1 MWRLAGLL
9 SIEEVLKAILKEVL
23 RDIKRVRRWI
33 KYTLY
38 WLKQEYDVGQKWVS
52 NVYLIF

>member
-23 RDIKRVRRWI
+23 RDIKRVHRWI